1 MADKENVETEYNVDP
16 VVDADDETTLNTNS
30 NGVTEPHVLSTIYS
44 PSYNALT
51 KLLSGQSA
59 KRVIKVGKNLKGYY
73 VEYSIDKLLRWNH
86 SQKKAKQRNYWVD
99 IESPSE
105 QDMDQL
111 GEKFRFHP
119 LTVEEILH
127 PDTREKV
134 EIFEERKYMFIAAKE
149 LHYQKGSNEL
159 VSVNLN
165 MVIFHNLVL
174 TFHYGEVIAID
185 YVLNKIRQKVLET
198 TQYSTGTTP
207 ASNYPVEDDIQGEK
221 IMETSDWTV
230 YAILNALAQMFE
242 RYVTRV
248 VLEGDALDELVL
260 VFNSGEQNDLLR
272 RIGMARRLLNYV
284 RTALRAKI
292 DILNNLA
299 TRDYNLITK
308 GIRLYLRDVQGDSE
322 RLDERLSL
330 TKDTLNNLHQ
340 TYLARLSIEEAELA
354 NRAGRV
360 MKLFSAV
367 ATIFIPL
374 NFLSSL
380 FGMNVKIPYQ
390 QNEESNSLAPFFTI
404 CAGMLTIALVI
415 VGIFSVRKWW

>member
-1 MADKENVETEYNVDP
+1 MT
-16 VVDADDETTLNTNS
+16 
-30 NGVTEPHVLSTIYS
+30 
-44 PSYNALT
+44 
-51 KLLSGQSA
+51 
-59 KRVIKVGKNLKGYY
+59 
-73 VEYSIDKLLRWNH
+73 
-86 SQKKAKQRNYWVD
+86 
-99 IESPSE
+99 
-105 QDMDQL
+105 QL
-111 GEKFRFHP
+111 GEKFRLHP

-134 EIFEERKYMFIAAKE
+134 EVFEERKYMFIAAKE
-149 LHYQKGSNEL
+149 LHYENGSNEL

-174 TFHYGEVIAID
+174 TFHNGEVIAID
-185 YVLNKIRQKVLET
+185 YVLNKIRQKVLEQ
-198 TQYSTGTTP
+198 TQYTSGMVNL
-207 ASNYPVEDDIQGEK
+207 AFNQSIEDDIQGEK

-230 YAILNALAQMFE
+230 YAILNALADMFE
-242 RYVTRV
+242 RYVQRV
-248 VLEGDALDELVL
+248 VNEGDALDELVL

-292 DILNNLA
+292 DILNTLA
-299 TRDYNLITK
+299 TRDYHLITK

-322 RLDERLSL
+322 RLDEKLSL

-354 NRAGRV
+354 NKAAKV

-380 FGMNVKIPYQ
+380 FGMNVRIPFQ
-390 QNEESNSLAPFFTI
+390 QNEDSDSLAPFFTI
-404 CAGMLTIALVI
+404 CACMITLVLLI
-415 VGIFSVRKWW
+415 SGIISLRKWW